1 MTIEKIQKQE
11 THSGEKASTT
21 VQNELQKDIFKQT
34 VDAGSTQN
42 QILQLLASTQPVLQ
56 IQQVAQNQIAKG
68 FLDVK
73 V

>member
-1 MTIEKIQKQE
+1 MVIEKIQKQE
-11 THSGEKASTT
+11 TQSGEKASTT
-21 VQNELQKDIFKQT
+21 VQNEVQKDIFKQT
-34 VDAGSTQN
+34 IDAGSTQN

-68 FLDVK
+68 YLDVK

>member
-1 MTIEKIQKQE
+1 MVIEKIQKQE
-11 THSGEKASTT
+11 TQSGEKANTT
-21 VQNELQKDIFKQT
+21 VQNEVQKDIFKQT
-34 VDAGSTQN
+34 IDAGSTQN

-68 FLDVK
+68 YLDVK

>member
-11 THSGEKASTT
+11 TQSGEKANTT
-21 VQNELQKDIFKQT
+21 VQNEIQKDIFKQT
-34 VDAGSTQN
+34 IDAGSTQN
-42 QILQLLASTQPVLQ
+42 HILQLLASSQPIIL

-68 FLDVK
+68 YLDVK

>member
-1 MTIEKIQKQE
+1 MTIQKTQKQE
-11 THSGEKASTT
+11 AQTGEKANTT

-34 VDAGSTQN
+34 IDAGSTQN

-56 IQQVAQNQIAKG
+56 IQQIAQNQIAKG
-68 FLDVK
+68 YLDVK

>member
-1 MTIEKIQKQE
+1 MIIEKIQKQQ
-11 THSGEKASTT
+11 TQSGEKAATT
-21 VQNELQKDIFKQT
+21 VQNEIQKDIFKQT
-34 VDAGSTQN
+34 IDAGSTQN
-42 QILQLLASTQPVLQ
+42 QILQILSSAQPVLQ

>member
-1 MTIEKIQKQE
+1 MVIENIQKQE
-11 THSGEKASTT
+11 TQSGEKASTT

-68 FLDVK
+68 YLDVK

>member
-1 MTIEKIQKQE
+1 MIIEKIQKQE
-11 THSGEKASTT
+11 THSGEKTSTT